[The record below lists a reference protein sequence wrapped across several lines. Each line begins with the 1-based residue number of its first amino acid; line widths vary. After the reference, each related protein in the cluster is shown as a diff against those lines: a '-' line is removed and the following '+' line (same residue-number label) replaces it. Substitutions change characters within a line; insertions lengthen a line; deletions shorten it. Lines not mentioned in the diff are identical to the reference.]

1 MNPPKPDN
9 ANGGGGRRRGSA
21 GKRKRKPKGT
31 SRKFWGEALPEPAA
45 EAPLRVT
52 PDPTAV
58 VRSLGIP
65 PLPGQEHASG
75 LYFEAV
81 YGRAVRMAAA
91 LAAAGD
97 LIEVDEAVEAVEP
110 RG

>member
-1 MNPPKPDN
+1 MTAQKRPD
-9 ANGGGGRRRGSA
+9 APGGKRRPTA
-21 GKRKRKPKGT
+21 AKRKRKAKGT
-31 SRKFWGEALPEPAA
+31 SRRFWGEAPPEAST

-75 LYFEAV
+75 LYFQTV
-81 YGRAVRMAAA
+81 YERAVRMAAA
-91 LAAAGD
+91 LAAAGN
-97 LIEVDEAVEAVEP
+97 LIEVDEAVDAVE
-110 RG
+110 GQS

>member
-1 MNPPKPDN
+1 MTSRPDSN
-9 ANGGGGRRRGSA
+9 DRRRPA
-21 GKRKRKPKGT
+21 PKRRRKPKGT
-31 SRKFWGEALPEPAA
+31 SRRFWGDNGPEPVTD
-45 EAPLRVT
+45 APLRVT

-65 PLPGQEHASG
+65 PLPGQEHAHKW
-75 LYFEAV
+75 YFEAV
-81 YGRAVRMAAA
+81 YERAVRMAAA

-110 RG
+110 RS

>member
-1 MNPPKPDN
+1 MNAPKRTDGAN
-9 ANGGGGRRRGSA
+9 AKRRSTSA
-21 GKRKRKPKGT
+21 KRKRKAKGT
-31 SRKFWGEALPEPAA
+31 SRRFWGDTTPEPSTEAA
-45 EAPLRVT
+45 LRVT

-75 LYFEAV
+75 LYFQAV
-81 YGRAVRMAAA
+81 YERAVRMAAA

-97 LIEVDEAVEAVEP
+97 LIEVDEAVEAVE
-110 RG
+110 G

>member
-1 MNPPKPDN
+1 VSAQRSGD
-9 ANGGGGRRRGSA
+9 GGRRGQS
-21 GKRKRKPKGT
+21 GKRRRKPKGA
-31 SRKFWGEALPEPAA
+31 SRKFWGESLPDPSD

-52 PDPTAV
+52 PDPTAL

-81 YGRAVRMAAA
+81 YTQAVRMAAA

-97 LIEVDEAVEAVEP
+97 LIEVEEAAEAVEH
-110 RG
+110 RS

>member
-1 MNPPKPDN
+1 MSGPKRPEAPAKRRPSN
-9 ANGGGGRRRGSA
+9 A
-21 GKRKRKPKGT
+21 KRKRKPKGT
-31 SRKFWGEALPEPAA
+31 TRKFWGEVRP
-45 EAPLRVT
+45 EAPADVPVRIT

-75 LYFEAV
+75 LYFQAV
-81 YGRAVRMAAA
+81 YERAVGLAAA

-97 LIEVDEAVEAVEP
+97 LIEVDEAIEAVE
-110 RG
+110 G

>member
-1 MNPPKPDN
+1 MTTQ
-9 ANGGGGRRRGSA
+9 RRNDAQGAKRRA
-21 GKRKRKPKGT
+21 TPAKRKRKAKGT
-31 SRKFWGEALPEPAA
+31 SRRFWGEGLPDASA

-75 LYFEAV
+75 LYFQTV
-81 YGRAVRMAAA
+81 YERSVRMAAA

-97 LIEVDEAVEAVEP
+97 LIEVDEAVDAVE
-110 RG
+110 GQS

>member
-1 MNPPKPDN
+1 MNAPKRNDP
-9 ANGGGGRRRGSA
+9 AAKRRAGGS
-21 GKRKRKPKGT
+21 KRKRKPKGT
-31 SRKFWGEALPEPAA
+31 SRKFWGDARPQPEPGT
-45 EAPLRVT
+45 PLRIT

-75 LYFEAV
+75 LYFQAV
-81 YGRAVRMAAA
+81 YERAVGLAAA

-97 LIEVDEAVEAVEP
+97 LIEVDEALDAIE
-110 RG
+110 G